1 MKVVVTGSTGLIG
14 TALVRALETRGD
26 GVTRMVR
33 RSPGTG
39 EARWDPEAGQIEAA
53 ALEGHDAVVHL
64 AGAGIGDH
72 RWSEDHKRA
81 VLDSRVKG
89 TTLLASTVAALT
101 DKPRI
106 MASGSAMG
114 YYGLRGDEVLTED
127 AAAGTGFLAD
137 VCEQWEAAT
146 APAEDAGVRVAHL
159 RTGLVLS
166 PHGGALKQMLLPFKL
181 GLGGRI
187 GSGRQWWS
195 WISIDDEVNAILH
208 IIDTSAPAG
217 GAFNLTAPNPV
228 TNEEFTR
235 TLNRVLRR
243 PTLLPTPTFALKAM
257 FGSEAVDEMFLGGQR
272 VVPARLQ
279 ADGYAFR
286 HPELEGALRHLVLK
300 GA

>member
-1 MKVVVTGSTGLIG
+1 VKVVVTGSTGLIG

-257 FGSEAVDEMFLGGQR
+257 FGGEAVDEMFLGGQR